1 MNYQA
6 DDRRHV
12 EACVQQVFQKGF
24 ALEIDASHT
33 HDPAGFVG
41 LKHGRR

>member
-1 MNYQA
+1 MKYQA

-24 ALEIDASHT
+24 TLEIDASHMIQQVLC
-33 HDPAGFVG
+33 G
-41 LKHGRR
+41 

>member
-12 EACVQQVFQKGF
+12 EACEEQVFQKGF
-24 ALEIDASHT
+24 ALEIDVLHMIQQ
-33 HDPAGFVG
+33 VLIG
-41 LKHGRR
+41 LKHWRC